1 MRSRPLI
8 LALIFSSCMFSCN
21 DEESKN
27 FAAPDEDVV
36 LFDKIQRMGAEAEKT
51 WPGYDY
57 YRTLPSYII
66 LSDEFEGNKRGYLLN
81 PPEPI
86 PAGSKKL
93 NIEQS
98 KGLNIYRNDKFLAQ
112 ANTFLNGPVF
122 NFYDFKIDD
131 NVYFLIKD
139 KKGVSTTL
147 PFYDQFMDVDDNWLT
162 LTYIHEM
169 FHVYQFATWTFPE
182 DTEQNFT
189 DYPVTGEIA
198 TVELALFDLMEN
210 VSVTSATSSEERK
223 AQLAK
228 FVVLMEELFRVDP
241 SNGIVE
247 KMVPMELFLEGSARY
262 MEHYS
267 SLNTI
272 YPTVDSDVTHGWT
285 DYIEN
290 INPSVVRH
298 FLSIRVWYH
307 VGSGVLY
314 QLKQEG
320 VDFEPMI
327 EDGETAYS
335 ITRDYLNLTE
345 AEKANILSVLKSS
358 DEWKVFEEK
367 GIAMASL

>member
-1 MRSRPLI
+1 MTNRSLT
-8 LALIFSSCMFSCN
+8 LALLFSLSISSCN
-21 DEESKN
+21 DEESKTLTV
-27 FAAPDEDVV
+27 PDEDVV
-36 LFDKIQRMGAEAEKT
+36 LFDKIKRMGAEAEKT
-51 WPGYDY
+51 WPGYNY

-66 LSDEFEGNKRGYLLN
+66 FSDEFEGNKRGYLLN
-81 PPEPI
+81 PTEPI
-86 PAGSKKL
+86 PAGSKK
-93 NIEQS
+93 ISTEQS

-122 NFYDFKIDD
+122 NFYDFKIDG

-147 PFYDQFMDVDDNWLT
+147 PFYDQFMDVDDNWFS

-182 DTEQNFT
+182 GTEQNFT
-189 DYPVTGEIA
+189 DYPVTDEIA
-198 TVELALFDLMEN
+198 AVELALFDLMKD
-210 VSVTSATSSEERK
+210 VSVTASVSSEDRRS
-223 AQLAK
+223 QLAK

-241 SNGIVE
+241 TNGIVE
-247 KMVPMELFLEGSARY
+247 KMVPLELFLEGSARY

-272 YPTVDSDVTHGWT
+272 YPTVDADVTHGWA

-290 INPSVVRH
+290 ISPSVVRH

-320 VDFEPMI
+320 VDFQPMV
-327 EDGETAYS
+327 ESGETAYS
-335 ITRDYLNLTE
+335 VARDYLNLTE
-345 AEKANILSVLKSS
+345 TEKMDILSAIKSS
-358 DEWKVFEEK
+358 DDWKAFEEK
-367 GIAMASL
+367 GAAMASL